1 MYKGVLEVGTMAKI
15 TNFVKIKT
23 AHDLISYLED
33 PKRDKDFFYH
43 YTTIDRLQQIIKNR
57 YFVFSGFEIMN
68 DKQEAEIIGNDY
80 SNNTFVGSF
89 SRADNEVMAMWGM
102 YAIPWEMGVRI
113 GIPKAHFRKWIKETK
128 SVFEFKEGSLKEEFI
143 VDKTQKKINAV
154 CYYDK
159 LNNRLDWSNRRLH
172 LKRLTN
178 LLNPETN
185 SQLYGYV
192 KHKTWAYEEEMR
204 VLIKVDSNRTIRQ
217 IGIPIP
223 DYIIN
228 DLKLVLGPCFE
239 ITNLLNNDIPTIKS
253 EFTGKVK
260 PKKVCDICRHKF
272 SLSPNG
278 KEE

>member
-1 MYKGVLEVGTMAKI
+1 MGKI

-33 PKRDKDFFYH
+33 PRRDKDFFYH
-43 YTTIDRLQQIIKNR
+43 YTTIDRLQQIIKNK

-68 DKQEAEIIGNDY
+68 DKLEAEIIGNDY

-113 GIPKAHFRKWIKETK
+113 GIPKAHFRKWFKETR
-128 SVFEFKEGSLKEEFI
+128 SVFEFEKGALKEEFSI
-143 VDKTQKKINAV
+143 EKTKQKINAV

-172 LKRLTN
+172 LKRLTD
-178 LLNPETN
+178 LLNPDTN
-185 SQLYGYV
+185 NQLYGYV

-204 VLIKVDSNRTIRQ
+204 VLIKVDSDRIINQ
-217 IGIPIP
+217 IAIPIP

-239 ITNLLNNDIPTIKS
+239 MEDLSVNNLPFTKS

-260 PKKVCDICRHKF
+260 PKKVCDICKHKF
-272 SLSPNG
+272 SLLLGG
-278 KEE
+278 KEG